1 MSGSGQ
7 GNWGPPPGGGGGPF
21 GPPGGGGGGPFGPP
35 GGGGGFGQPPGG
47 GGFGQPP
54 GGGGFGPP
62 PGGGGFGQPPGGG
75 GFGPPPGGGG
85 FGQPPGGGG
94 FGPPPG
100 GGGFGQP
107 PSGGFG
113 APGGYPPPAGP
124 PGFGQPGAWG
134 GAPPPKPQRTGL
146 IIGVIAGI
154 AVLCTVCGVAGYLH
168 DKKTQSTFGALTAAC
183 EGRPVPGARAYV
195 AGPGVHRVV
204 GAEQSSGG
212 AWRITNGRIP
222 NDQMPQGVADAEIV
236 ACFGEETR
244 ATLGTCEVYNT
255 RMGVRVPGS
264 QRTYSRTQQSLP
276 VRLVVAATGQTL
288 TVGSVVG
295 PQPTPC
301 SGNIGRPTSSTY
313 AGSSVGSS
321 QLGPWLAAT
330 LAGGGMGMVPM
341 N

>member
-7 GNWGPPPGGGGGPF
+7 GNWGSPPGGGGGPF
-21 GPPGGGGGGPFGPP
+21 GPPGGGGFGQPPAPGGFGQPPAPGGFGPP
-35 GGGGGFGQPPGG
+35 GGGFGQPPGG
-47 GGFGQPP
+47 GYGQPP

-62 PGGGGFGQPPGGG
+62 
-75 GFGPPPGGGG
+75 
-85 FGQPPGGGG
+85 
-94 FGPPPG
+94 

-113 APGGYPPPAGP
+113 GPGGFPPAGP
-124 PGFGQPGAWG
+124 PGGFSQPGPWG
-134 GAPPPKPQRTGL
+134 GAPPPKPHRTGL
-146 IIGVIAGI
+146 VIGIIVGV
-154 AVLCTVCGVAGYLH
+154 AVLCTVCGVAGYMH
-168 DKKTQSTFGALTAAC
+168 DQKTQSTYGALTAAC
-183 EGRPVPGARAYV
+183 EGRPVAGARAYV

-204 GAEQSSGG
+204 GAEQKSGG
-212 AWRITNGRIP
+212 GWRIANGRIP
-222 NDQMPQGVADAEIV
+222 NDQTPQGVADTEIV
-236 ACFGEETR
+236 ACLGEETR

-295 PQPTPC
+295 PQPRQC

-313 AGSSVGSS
+313 EGSSVGSS
-321 QLGPWLAAT
+321 QLGPWLSAT